1 MADWVGTIVGLWDLA
16 VRVATFANDIRS
28 AQDDFVGLH
37 AEAECLLICIN
48 SLNSPSCRDTL
59 YKYINAEQASDLDS
73 LVKNTELNVQDL
85 NKFIAKCWRL
95 VERDLRK
102 NNVRRR
108 GWKRLG
114 TRLKEMVAKTW
125 AKYWFVMADKQA
137 FRDKLVL
144 PAQSINIYLTSLTHI
159 GLVNVGFLMQLS
171 GHGEA
176 GGCACACSGGGGGGG
191 GAGGGGVGGG
201 NRGGGG
207 VIVKVNPCD
216 GWQAV
221 GRRLAFR
228 DPIVKRSDLTTD
240 LEEEIIMYALYLM
253 RGGTPFHAKGSGG
266 GGGSSGGGKYKVSK
280 TTTTTKTRTRSRS
293 RSLGPMGLGKGNNRK
308 MYVVRKKSVSRPS
321 TERIEIVE
329 REYVSESDSVGH
341 PHRRVLAL
349 PAPDSPSSASG
360 AQFVEIK
367 PSSRPS
373 SSSSSDDSGN
383 NERGPG
389 PGRSPRPSP
398 PTSPPGNGA
407 GLHPDSARRER
418 RRNDGHPNPGLPR
431 PNPSARTSGYETSRE
446 ELSARRRRV
455 LNSIQDE
462 GDAAVAE
469 LEAKQ
474 AASRDRRRFRRA
486 SRTADYHPTPE
497 QERDED
503 NEGDILEMCNIIE
516 EEYGVRV
523 VPLPEGTRDPILA
536 PMVRPAAPVPE
547 EEVEAGIRLESRE
560 SGRRSRRSKVSRLAL
575 ESSESEASD
584 VEDEMLVKNMSRG
597 RSDRLKA
604 ETSMLGSASGFAYGP
619 RSYAYEDPL
628 RRTRSAY
635 DNPASHVRFEPYP
648 ASPYDRHREQQRH
661 RSRYPTEFYDDHIN
675 VRPDPGYGRTINI
688 EPQPRYGMY
697 RRPSHP
703 HGRDDS
709 DDDSYYGPS
718 RPVPKPRGP
727 GPGPPPPAQIFVQ
740 RKEDQEQ
747 EAERMRET
755 REKLMMENME
765 QHRARMYDEPR
776 IIISN
781 DDPSQRPPSGYDQRR
796 TVSYSTPIISHDYE
810 HGSASET
817 LKRRPIDR
825 ERRSSR
831 IIEPVDDEDV
841 YMSGARHENDV
852 IRRYESDD
860 EDDHHEIH
868 IVRDE

>member
-1 MADWVGTIVGLWDLA
+1 VSFTPHKNYLPIMADWVGTIVGLWDLA

-28 AQDDFVGLH
+28 AQDDFVGLR

-48 SLNSPSCRDTL
+48 SLNSPSCKGTL
-59 YKYINAEQASDLDS
+59 YRYINAEQASDLDS
-73 LVKNTELNVQDL
+73 LVKNTELNMQDL

-95 VERDLRK
+95 VERDLRRD
-102 NNVRRR
+102 NVRRR

-125 AKYWFVMADKQA
+125 AKYWFAMTDKQA

-171 GHGEA
+171 GHGGA
-176 GGCACACSGGGGGGG
+176 GGCGCACSGGGCGGGGGGGG
-191 GAGGGGVGGG
+191 GA
-201 NRGGGG
+201 
-207 VIVKVNPCD
+207 IIKVNPCD

-266 GGGSSGGGKYKVSK
+266 GGSSGGGKYKVSK
-280 TTTTTKTRTRSRS
+280 TTTMTKTRTRSRS
-293 RSLGPMGLGKGNNRK
+293 RSPGPVELGKDNNGK
-308 MYVVRKKSVSRPS
+308 MYLMRRKSVSRPS

-329 REYVSESDSVGH
+329 REYVSESDSDGY

-360 AQFVEIK
+360 VQFVEIQ
-367 PSSRPS
+367 PPSRPS

-383 NERGPG
+383 SGRGPG

-407 GLHPDSARRER
+407 GLHPDFARRDR
-418 RRNDGHPNPGLPR
+418 RRNDGHPNSGLPR
-431 PNPSARTSGYETSRE
+431 PNPSVRTSGYETSRE
-446 ELSARRRRV
+446 GLSARRRRV
-455 LNSIQDE
+455 LKRIQDE

-469 LEAKQ
+469 LETKQ
-474 AASRDRRRFRRA
+474 AASRDDRRRFRRA
-486 SRTADYHPTPE
+486 SRTADYRPTPE

-503 NEGDILEMCNIIE
+503 NEDDILEMCDIIE

-523 VPLPEGTRDPILA
+523 VLLPEGARDPILA
-536 PMVRPAAPVPE
+536 PKVRPAAPVPE
-547 EEVEAGIRLESRE
+547 EEVEAEIRLESRE
-560 SGRRSRRSKVSRLAL
+560 SGRRSRRSKASRLAL
-575 ESSESEASD
+575 ESSESEASE
-584 VEDEMLVKNMSRG
+584 VEDERLVKSMSRG
-597 RSDRLKA
+597 RTDRLKA
-604 ETSMLGSASGFAYGP
+604 ETSMLGSGSGFAYGP
-619 RSYAYEDPL
+619 RSYSYEDPL

-635 DNPASHVRFEPYP
+635 NNPASRMRFEPYP
-648 ASPYDRHREQQRH
+648 TSPYDRHWEQQRR

-675 VRPDPGYGRTINI
+675 VGPDPEYGETINI
-688 EPQPRYGMY
+688 EPQPRYRMY

-727 GPGPPPPAQIFVQ
+727 GPGPPPPAQAFVR
-740 RKEDQEQ
+740 RKEDKEL

-755 REKLMMENME
+755 REKLKREDME
-765 QHRARMYDEPR
+765 QRRAHMYDEPH

-781 DDPSQRPPSGYDQRR
+781 DDPSRRRPPSGYDRRR
-796 TVSYSTPIISHDYE
+796 TVSYGAPIISHDYE
-810 HGSASET
+810 
-817 LKRRPIDR
+817 RRPTDR

-831 IIEPVDDEDV
+831 IIEPMDDEDV
-841 YMSGARHENDV
+841 YMSGALHENDV
-852 IRRYESDD
+852 QRRYESDD
-860 EDDHHEIH
+860 EDDHEIR

>member
-1 MADWVGTIVGLWDLA
+1 MANWVGTIVGLWDLA

-28 AQDDFVGLH
+28 AQDDFVSLR

-73 LVKNTELNVQDL
+73 LVKNTELNMQDL

-95 VERDLRK
+95 VERDLRRD
-102 NNVRRR
+102 NVRRR
-108 GWKRLG
+108 GWKRLP

-125 AKYWFVMADKQA
+125 ARYWFTMTDKQA

-144 PAQSINIYLTSLTHI
+144 PAQSVNIYLTSLTHI

-171 GHGEA
+171 GHGGAE
-176 GGCACACSGGGGGGG
+176 GCACACSGGGGGGG
-191 GAGGGGVGGG
+191 GAGGGGIGGRNGGG
-201 NRGGGG
+201 GGGGG

-228 DPIVKRSDLTTD
+228 DPIVKKSDLTTD
-240 LEEEIIMYALYLM
+240 LEEEIIIYALYLM
-253 RGGTPFHAKGSGG
+253 RGGTPFNAKGSGG
-266 GGGSSGGGKYKVSK
+266 GGNSGRGKYKVSK

-293 RSLGPMGLGKGNNRK
+293 RSLGPMGLGKGNNGK
-308 MYVVRKKSVSRPS
+308 KYVVRKKSVSRPS

-329 REYVSESDSVGH
+329 REYVSESNSDGH

-367 PSSRPS
+367 PPSRPS

-383 NERGPG
+383 NGPGPG

-418 RRNDGHPNPGLPR
+418 RRNDGHPNPGLLR

-446 ELSARRRRV
+446 ALSARRRRV

-474 AASRDRRRFRRA
+474 AASRDDRRRFRRA
-486 SRTADYHPTPE
+486 SRPADYHPTPE
-497 QERDED
+497 QERDKD
-503 NEGDILEMCNIIE
+503 NEDDIFEMCNIIK

-523 VPLPEGTRDPILA
+523 VRLPEGARDPILA

-547 EEVEAGIRLESRE
+547 EEVEAEIRLESRE
-560 SGRRSRRSKVSRLAL
+560 SGRRSRRSKASRLAL
-575 ESSESEASD
+575 ESSESEASE
-584 VEDEMLVKNMSRG
+584 VEDEELVKSMSRG
-597 RSDRLKA
+597 RTDRLKA
-604 ETSMLGSASGFAYGP
+604 ETSILESASGFAYGP

-635 DNPASHVRFEPYP
+635 DNPASRVRFEPYP
-648 ASPYDRHREQQRH
+648 TSPYDRHREQQRR
-661 RSRYPTEFYDDHIN
+661 RSRYPTEFYDDYIN
-675 VRPDPGYGRTINI
+675 VRPDPGDVETINI
-688 EPQPRYGMY
+688 EPMS

-718 RPVPKPRGP
+718 RPAPKPRGP

-740 RKEDQEQ
+740 RKEDKEQ

-755 REKLMMENME
+755 REKLMREDME
-765 QHRARMYDEPR
+765 QHRARMYDEER
-776 IIISN
+776 IIIVN
-781 DDPSQRPPSGYDQRR
+781 DGPSRRRPPSRYDPRR
-796 TVSYSTPIISHDYE
+796 IVSHSAPIISHDYE
-810 HGSASET
+810 HGPASGT

-825 ERRSSR
+825 ERRSSQ
-831 IIEPVDDEDV
+831 IIESVDDEDV

-852 IRRYESDD
+852 LRRYESDD
-860 EDDHHEIH
+860 EDDHHEIR